1 MKTFNRKSS
10 REKRKK
16 EWEREQC
23 YPYLLGT
30 TLVTKHNMLV
40 RCEKPTK
47 TNLRPQLTFSK
58 QSVFVEE
65 EVARTKI

>member
-1 MKTFNRKSS
+1 MG
-10 REKRKK
+10 
-16 EWEREQC
+16 ERTM
-23 YPYLLGT
+23 LSISFRT